1 MTVSE
6 IMDIWPVAQYL
17 AANDIPVKR
26 RRGYTSIDITLP
38 MKIYSVG
45 KSVQRIFDDDPA
57 DSSLTDTA
65 NYLYALCG
73 KYGLQAQVVNQNS
86 GVIAS
91 TTTITSALPL
101 PLDFIVSAS
110 STIPTGGASVVIPAF
125 IGYNIEFTR
134 GAMVQYTT
142 NPGDGSTY
150 YNWDRTTG
158 TLTLLNGDA
167 QVDERFRI
175 TPIG

>member
-1 MTVSE
+1 MTVSD

-17 AANDIPVKR
+17 AANDIPVNIRSNK
-26 RRGYTSIDITLP
+26 GGDISLP

-45 KSVQRIFDDDPA
+45 KSVQRTFDDNPT
-57 DSSLTDTA
+57 DSYLTQTA
-65 NYLYALCG
+65 NYLYSLCG
-73 KYGLQAQVVNQNS
+73 KYGLQAQVVNQSS

-91 TTTITSALPL
+91 ATTVTSSLPF
-101 PLDFIVSAS
+101 PLDFIVSVS
-110 STIPTGGASVVIPAF
+110 STIPTGGTSVVISAF
-125 IGYNIEFTR
+125 IGYNIEFIR
-134 GAMVQYTT
+134 GSVTQYTT

-158 TLTLLNGDA
+158 TLTLFNGAA
-167 QVDERFRI
+167 QVDERLRI